1 MILKIGLFLLK
12 SCNACLF
19 PTSSMLSFQVNS
31 DLLYSQAMELS
42 FRSFMYTVDA
52 EIVEITA
59 TDFISSLIA
68 PHLQAT
74 EHAFG
79 VILYKNT
86 DNVELDLIFSI
97 IELSMIA
104 FTR

>member
-1 MILKIGLFLLK
+1 MEHAMEHAIEH
-12 SCNACLF
+12 
-19 PTSSMLSFQVNS
+19 
-31 DLLYSQAMELS
+31 AMELS

-52 EIVEITA
+52 EIVEIMA
-59 TDFISSLIA
+59 NDFISSLTA

-74 EHAFG
+74 GNAFG

-97 IELSMIA
+97 IELLMIA

>member
-1 MILKIGLFLLK
+1 
-12 SCNACLF
+12 
-19 PTSSMLSFQVNS
+19 
-31 DLLYSQAMELS
+31 
-42 FRSFMYTVDA
+42 MYMVDA

-59 TDFISSLIA
+59 TDFISSLTA

-74 EHAFG
+74 ENAFG

>member
-1 MILKIGLFLLK
+1 
-12 SCNACLF
+12 
-19 PTSSMLSFQVNS
+19 
-31 DLLYSQAMELS
+31 
-42 FRSFMYTVDA
+42 MYTVDA

-59 TDFISSLIA
+59 TNFISSLTT

-74 EHAFG
+74 ENAFG

-97 IELSMIA
+97 IEKNVWLRLNWICLWPQ
-104 FTR
+104 RI